1 MAQSGFTTETVKRLL
16 IGAGAV
22 YIDYGETSQR
32 LLGATRGGN
41 EFAVERE
48 IKTIEMDGARGK
60 VKGARVLIEE
70 NATIKANLLEVTKEN
85 IRDALAKTTITPNTP
100 VGYDTV
106 KTDLTTSIIPDTAH
120 FKNVAI
126 VGEISGSATPA
137 VIIIKN
143 PIGDGNL
150 TIKTEDKNEAVLEVT
165 FSAHYDPADF
175 NAPIWEIRIPQIV

>member
-1 MAQSGFTTETVKRLL
+1 MSQSGFTTETVKRLL

-22 YIDYGETSQR
+22 YINYGEVDQR

-41 EFAVERE
+41 EFTVERE
-48 IKTIEMDGARGK
+48 IKSIEIDGVRGK
-60 VKGARVLIEE
+60 AKGMRSLVSE
-70 NATIKANLLEVTKEN
+70 NATIKANILEVKKEN
-85 IRDALAKTTITPNTP
+85 IRDALVGAGVTANTP
-100 VGYDTV
+100 TGYDTV
-106 KTDLTTSIIPDTAH
+106 ATTLTSSIIPSTAH

-126 VGEISGSATPA
+126 VGEISGSANP
-137 VIIIKN
+137 VICIIKN

-150 TIKTEDKNEAVLEVT
+150 SIKMEDKNEAVMEVT